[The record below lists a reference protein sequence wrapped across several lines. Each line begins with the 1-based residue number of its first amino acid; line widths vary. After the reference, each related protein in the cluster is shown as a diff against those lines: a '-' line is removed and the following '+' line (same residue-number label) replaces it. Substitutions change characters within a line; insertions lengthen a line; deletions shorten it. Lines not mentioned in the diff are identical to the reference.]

1 MSKFNKDDTN
11 YKFALFKF
19 SLIAPVVNDSYVE
32 SSKSAFF
39 RNISSKTHYF
49 ENKPMRVSVA
59 TLKNWCTRYN
69 KYGFDSL
76 IHKQRSDKGES
87 RVLDLSTKSRA
98 LEILDEFPHITASSV
113 YDILLEEGV
122 LNKNF
127 VSVSTVTRFVRY
139 NRIKPDRD
147 KLERRA
153 FEHQNPND
161 MWQADTS
168 VGPYIDINGKTTKTY
183 LIMFIDDCSRVITGF
198 SFFTA
203 DNAINMQFVFKDAIS
218 KFGLPKKL
226 YVDNGSPYKNEQLSL
241 ICANLGII
249 LIHSKPYSPQG
260 KGKIERMFRTIKDGW
275 MRRVNW
281 NDFSGLDDINKSL
294 FSFISAYH
302 HRKHSSL
309 SGCPLD
315 KFHTLENIKYLELS
329 KLNSAFLH
337 TFTRKVKGDSTISIN
352 CTQFE
357 VPSIFVGDRISIRH
371 APLDMSKA
379 YIFKDDEIL
388 TIHPVKKIDNSKI
401 KRLNY
406 GDIYDEH

>member
-1 MSKFNKDDTN
+1 MSKFNKDDKN
-11 YKFALFKF
+11 YNFALFKF
-19 SLIAPVVNDSYVE
+19 SLIAPLVNDSYLE
-32 SSKSAFF
+32 PSKSAFF
-39 RNISSKTHYF
+39 RNVSAKTHYF
-49 ENKPMRVSVA
+49 EGKPMRVSVA
-59 TLKNWCTRYN
+59 TLKNWYNRYN
-69 KYGFDSL
+69 KDGFESL
-76 IHKQRSDKGES
+76 VHKQRSDKGES
-87 RVLDLSTKSRA
+87 RVLDLSTKSRT
-98 LEILDEFPHITASSV
+98 LEILDEFPHITAVSV

-122 LNKNF
+122 LNKHL
-127 VSVSTVTRFVRY
+127 VSLSTVSRFIRY
-139 NRIKPDRD
+139 NRIKPNRD
-147 KLERRA
+147 TLERRA
-153 FEHQNPND
+153 YEHQNPND

-168 VGPYIDINGKTTKTY
+168 VGPYIVINGKTTKTY
-183 LIMFIDDCSRVITGF
+183 LIMFIDDSSRVVTGF
-198 SFFTA
+198 SFFIA
-203 DNAINMQFVFKDAIS
+203 DNAVNMQYVFRDSIS

-241 ICANLGII
+241 ICASLGVI

-281 NDFSGLDDINKSL
+281 KDFSCLDDINKSL
-294 FSFISAYH
+294 FSFISSYH

-309 SGCPLD
+309 KGCPLD
-315 KFHTLENIKYLELS
+315 KFHTLENIKYLEPA

-357 VPSIFVGDRISIRH
+357 VPSIFIGNRISVRH

-379 YIFKDDEIL
+379 YIFHNDEII
-388 TIHPVKKIDNSKI
+388 TISPVKKVDNSKI

-406 GDIYDEH
+406 GDIYDD